1 MSEFIAHLYSG
12 RAYTSEEIISF
23 SQSPMT
29 HFADIDKEMQ
39 FHKDV
44 KHIQVSYLTQT
55 EFDIFVKDYADDYES
70 IYFFQNPKVEG
81 LSALARL
88 RNVQYLLFYNFRSAK
103 LLWDMSQNVSLKGIL
118 ISESK
123 NLVYDLSAITSAPAL
138 EEFLLFSNMN
148 RKYTVKTL
156 EPVKASRSLKRVM
169 LDCKTENGDFD
180 PAEFA
185 HLDVFQ
191 YRVDQYRNFQY

>member
-39 FHKDV
+39 FHADA
-44 KHIQVSYLTQT
+44 KHVQVSCLTQN
-55 EFDIFVKDYADDYES
+55 EFDVFVGKYADRYES
-70 IYFFQNPKVEG
+70 IYFFQNPKVKD
-81 LSALARL
+81 LSALAQL

-123 NLVYDLSAITSAPAL
+123 NLIYDLSAIANASAL
-138 EEFLLFSNMN
+138 EEILLFSNMN

-156 EPVKASRSLKRVM
+156 EPVKASKSLKRVM

-180 PAEFA
+180 PAEFV

>member
-39 FHKDV
+39 FHADA
-44 KHIQVSYLTQT
+44 KHVQVSCLTQN
-55 EFDIFVKDYADDYES
+55 EFDVFVGKYADRYES
-70 IYFFQNPKVEG
+70 IYFFQNPKVKD
-81 LSALARL
+81 LSALAQL

-123 NLVYDLSAITSAPAL
+123 NLIYDLSAIANASAL
-138 EEFLLFSNMN
+138 EEILLFSNMN

-156 EPVKASRSLKRVM
+156 EPVKASKSLKRVM

>member
-39 FHKDV
+39 FHADA
-44 KHIQVSYLTQT
+44 KHVQVSCLTQN
-55 EFDIFVKDYADDYES
+55 EFDIFVGKYADRYES
-70 IYFFQNPKVEG
+70 IYFFQNPKVKD
-81 LSALARL
+81 LSALAQL
-88 RNVQYLLFYNFRSAK
+88 RNVQYLLFYNFRSATR
-103 LLWDMSQNVSLKGIL
+103 LWDMSQNVSLKGIL

>member
-12 RAYTSEEIISF
+12 RAYTSKEIISF

-39 FHKDV
+39 FHADA
-44 KHIQVSYLTQT
+44 KHVQVSCLTQN
-55 EFDIFVKDYADDYES
+55 EFDIFVGKYADRYES
-70 IYFFQNPKVEG
+70 IYFFQNPKVKD
-81 LSALARL
+81 LSALAQL

-123 NLVYDLSAITSAPAL
+123 NLIYDLSAIANASAL
-138 EEFLLFSNMN
+138 EEILLFSNMN

-156 EPVKASRSLKRVM
+156 EPVKASKSLKRVM

-180 PAEFA
+180 PAEFS

-191 YRVDQYRNFQY
+191 YRVDRHQNFQY

>member
-39 FHKDV
+39 FHADA
-44 KHIQVSYLTQT
+44 KHVQVSCLTQN
-55 EFDIFVKDYADDYES
+55 EFDIFVGKYADRYES
-70 IYFFQNPKVEG
+70 IYFFQNPKVKD
-81 LSALARL
+81 LSALAQL

-123 NLVYDLSAITSAPAL
+123 NLIYDLSAIANASAL
-138 EEFLLFSNMN
+138 EEILLFSNMN

-156 EPVKASRSLKRVM
+156 EPVKASKSLKRVM

>member
-1 MSEFIAHLYSG
+1 MSEFITHLYSG
-12 RAYTSEEIISF
+12 RAYTSEEMISF
-23 SQSPMT
+23 SQSPLT

-39 FHKDV
+39 FHKGV
-44 KHIQVSYLTQT
+44 KHIQVSCLTQA

-70 IYFFQNPKVEG
+70 IYFFQNPKVKD
-81 LSALARL
+81 LSTLAQL

-103 LLWDMSQNVSLKGIL
+103 LLWDMSQNASLKGIS

-123 NLVYDLSAITSAPAL
+123 NLVYDISSIAKAPAL

-156 EPVKASRSLKRVM
+156 EPVKASKSLKRVM

-180 PAEFA
+180 PADYA
-185 HLDVFQ
+185 HFDVFQ
-191 YRVDQYRNFQY
+191 YRVDRCKNFQY

>member
-1 MSEFIAHLYSG
+1 MSEFITHLYSG
-12 RAYTSEEIISF
+12 RAYASEEVISF
-23 SQSPMT
+23 SQSPLT

-39 FHKDV
+39 FHKGV
-44 KHIQVSYLTQT
+44 KHIQVSCLTQA

-70 IYFFQNPKVEG
+70 IYFFQNPKVKD
-81 LSALARL
+81 LSALAQL

-123 NLVYDLSAITSAPAL
+123 NLAYDISPIAKAPVL
-138 EEFLLFSNMN
+138 EEFLLFSNIN

-156 EPVKASRSLKRVM
+156 EQMKASKSLKRVM

-180 PAEFA
+180 PAEFS

-191 YRVDQYRNFQY
+191 YRVDRCKNFQY

>member
-39 FHKDV
+39 FHADA
-44 KHIQVSYLTQT
+44 KHVQVSCLTQN
-55 EFDIFVKDYADDYES
+55 EFDIFVGKYADRYES
-70 IYFFQNPKVEG
+70 IYFFQNPKVKD
-81 LSALARL
+81 LSALAQL
-88 RNVQYLLFYNFRSAK
+88 RNVQYLLFYNFRSATR
-103 LLWDMSQNVSLKGIL
+103 LWDMSQNISLKGIL

>member
-39 FHKDV
+39 FHADA
-44 KHIQVSYLTQT
+44 KHVQVSCLTQN
-55 EFDIFVKDYADDYES
+55 EFDIFVGKYADRYES
-70 IYFFQNPKVEG
+70 IYFFQNPKVKD
-81 LSALARL
+81 LSALAQL
-88 RNVQYLLFYNFRSAK
+88 RNVQYLLFYNFRSATR
-103 LLWDMSQNVSLKGIL
+103 LWDMSQNVSLKGIL
-118 ISESK
+118 FSESK

-156 EPVKASRSLKRVM
+156 ETVKASRSLKRVM

>member
-39 FHKDV
+39 FHADA
-44 KHIQVSYLTQT
+44 KHVQVSCLTQN
-55 EFDIFVKDYADDYES
+55 EFDVFVGKYADRYES
-70 IYFFQNPKVEG
+70 IYFFQNPKVKD
-81 LSALARL
+81 LSALAQL
-88 RNVQYLLFYNFRSAK
+88 RNVQYLLFYNFRSATQ
-103 LLWDMSQNVSLKGIL
+103 LWDMSQNVSLKGIL

-123 NLVYDLSAITSAPAL
+123 NLIYDLSAIANASAL
-138 EEFLLFSNMN
+138 EEILLFSNMN

-156 EPVKASRSLKRVM
+156 EPVKASKSLKRVM

-180 PAEFA
+180 PAEFS

-191 YRVDQYRNFQY
+191 YCVDRRKNFQY